1 MSDLVVLG
9 ALGAACAAWGCVI
22 ALAKPRLVLYL
33 LFALVPTQFLFV
45 PVSNFFL
52 SPADLLVVAS
62 ILSLLVRLA
71 ALKRGSWSAVRRHRY
86 LLLMVGAYLAGFVA
100 LGVFSRTL
108 IRLPLA
114 MVVSVIACEQLRT
127 RRHLMRAATALVAAG
142 ALDAA
147 YGLYYIARGTP
158 LHPTRFQG
166 MSAVNYAA
174 MLIMTAAAIA
184 LAQLAWVRRPFRLF
198 RPGALAAVAL
208 ATLSQ
213 MGVLAFLGAWITVL
227 RRVVSRLNRARIAAA
242 VVAILVVAVAASPV
256 RERVL
261 NRLERQV
268 EADGVARS
276 SADIRWMLLQASWD
290 AFRESPVFGLGY
302 FGFAE
307 YSNRNPEIRRS
318 TAGAGYPTHNSY
330 VEVIVEGGAIA
341 FMLFLAHWAQY
352 LRQWPR
358 AVRRAAHQRDPALA
372 AALVGFPVVMVSAA
386 FANVLMVYSFWAVCG
401 LAMACFNVVASEPGS
416 ELCRGSSD
424 RAT

>member
-1 MSDLVVLG
+1 MSDLVLLG
-9 ALGAACAAWGCVI
+9 ALGAACAAWAGAI

-62 ILSLLVRLA
+62 VLSLVVRLA

-86 LLLMVGAYLAGFVA
+86 LLLMVGAYLVGFVA

-114 MVVSVIACEQLRT
+114 MVVSVIASEQLRT
-127 RRHLMRAATALVAAG
+127 RRHLMRAATALVVAG

-147 YGLYYIARGTP
+147 YGLYFISRGTP
-158 LHPTRFQG
+158 LHPSRFQG

-174 MLIMTAAAIA
+174 MLIMTAAVIA
-184 LAQLAWVRRPFRLF
+184 LAQLAWVRRPFRLL
-198 RPGALAAVAL
+198 RPGALGAVAL

-213 MGVLAFLGAWITVL
+213 MGVVAFVGAWLTAL
-227 RRVVSRLNRARIAAA
+227 RRVVSRVNKRRIVACAVLALVAAF
-242 VVAILVVAVAASPV
+242 AASPV
-256 RERVL
+256 RERL
-261 NRLERQV
+261 LDRLAPQV
-268 EADGVARS
+268 EADGVART
-276 SADIRWMLLQASWD
+276 SADIRWMLLEASWD

-307 YSNRNPEIRRS
+307 FSNRNPEIRRS
-318 TAGAGYPTHNSY
+318 TAGTGYPTHNSY

-358 AVRRAAHQRDPALA
+358 AVRWAASQRDPALA

-401 LAMACFNVVASEPGS
+401 LAMACFNVIASEPGR
-416 ELCRGSSD
+416 ELPQGSAD